1 MSFEG
6 EYAGLMEALN
16 APTVGDLTY
25 EQELD
30 ELADLVA
37 RYPAKARKLL
47 AQRSAP
53 ADRRGRAAR
62 R

>member
-16 APTVGDLTY
+16 APTVGETY
-25 EQELD
+25 EQKLD

-37 RYPAKARKLL
+37 RYPAKPRKLL

-53 ADRRGRAAR
+53 ADRRGRTAR